1 MMWSKADVSSE
12 QPTFVERR
20 RWPRISQVPLCSGT
34 QGVPQL
40 VSLPFST
47 RDLGLDQQF
56 PAWQDRMA
64 PLIDMRLPENA
75 KVDDC
80 FQVNQTVWNLEGVL
94 LIQQATPAF
103 SYERSAEKVR
113 FSSVDHWQ
121 ITFLRTGRT
130 WTGVNGRVAENE
142 PGMMEIRTLGY
153 PFYGRTL
160 SAESVTL
167 ILPYDLFADRGG
179 LPGASNNV
187 VFSGARVKLLSDYVA
202 FLEANLDRLTR
213 DDLQGVRSQLR
224 EMVFHCVAPLMD
236 CHMVNDQT
244 SQIGLMTRA
253 RRFIQNNLGS
263 EDLTPETLSR
273 ELAISRTRLYELFQT
288 SGGVLN
294 YIRKRRLLAA
304 RAAIA
309 DPADNRKIIDI
320 ASKFGFDSAAN
331 FSRAFTHEFG
341 YSPSEVRKHMGELR
355 IEHPPH
361 TEELPTFD
369 SWLSTLGL

>member
-47 RDLGLDQQF
+47 RDLGSDQQF

-80 FQVNQTVWNLEGVL
+80 FPVNQTVWNLEGVL

-153 PFYGRTL
+153 PFT
-160 SAESVTL
+160 
-167 ILPYDLFADRGG
+167 D
-179 LPGASNNV
+179 
-187 VFSGARVKLLSDYVA
+187 
-202 FLEANLDRLTR
+202 
-213 DDLQGVRSQLR
+213 
-224 EMVFHCVAPLMD
+224 
-236 CHMVNDQT
+236 
-244 SQIGLMTRA
+244 
-253 RRFIQNNLGS
+253 
-263 EDLTPETLSR
+263 
-273 ELAISRTRLYELFQT
+273 
-288 SGGVLN
+288 VL
-294 YIRKRRLLAA
+294 
-304 RAAIA
+304 
-309 DPADNRKIIDI
+309 
-320 ASKFGFDSAAN
+320 
-331 FSRAFTHEFG
+331 
-341 YSPSEVRKHMGELR
+341 
-355 IEHPPH
+355 
-361 TEELPTFD
+361 
-369 SWLSTLGL
+369 